1 MFASLGNTLGAIVN
15 WAIGRSIASSVMR
28 MEKIKASPRY
38 HSITSWYQKFG
49 RWTLLLSWVPI
60 IGDPITVM
68 AGIFKEPLKSFVFI
82 VALAK
87 TTRYVVIA
95 LFAEKFAFG

>member
-1 MFASLGNTLGAIVN
+1 L
-15 WAIGRSIASSVMR
+15 
-28 MEKIKASPRY
+28 
-38 HSITSWYQKFG
+38 
-49 RWTLLLSWVPI
+49 
-60 IGDPITVM
+60 
-68 AGIFKEPLKSFVFI
+68 I

>member
-1 MFASLGNTLGAIVN
+1 VI
-15 WAIGRSIASSVMR
+15 
-28 MEKIKASPRY
+28 
-38 HSITSWYQKFG
+38 
-49 RWTLLLSWVPI
+49 
-60 IGDPITVM
+60 
-68 AGIFKEPLKSFVFI
+68 AGIFKEPLKSFVLI

>member
-1 MFASLGNTLGAIVN
+1 MQLTNIARDVLEDAGM
-15 WAIGRSIASSVMR
+15 GR
-28 MEKIKASPRY
+28 RY
-38 HSITSWYQKFG
+38 
-49 RWTLLLSWVPI
+49 LPASWVGNLAP
-60 IGDPITVM
+60 
-68 AGIFKEPLKSFVFI
+68 KQI